1 MRLASGE
8 FLQEER
14 LLRGA
19 NPRVKAVLFPFDLE
33 YGLGPGSGTFEYT
46 QYGGEPGRLELEEGY
61 CTSGSWTSPVMQT
74 FSPYLDT
81 GLASWEDHAGYL
93 EARVF
98 LRGAAAADEV
108 AGAEYTQITP
118 ENEFPLFPFFQVRV
132 EFLATTRSWAV
143 DSSGDADGFTAY
155 AVDWPGED
163 DFDSMTGEGDFPAY
177 ISGLSF
183 EGHLTV
189 PESEI
194 LNPGEVQVELTR
206 DFGGLKSGSHVLG
219 MDNRESQWL
228 PNGGGFYFLGLPW
241 EEKRLA
247 LYHGFELPSG
257 QVEWLLLYRGTLS
270 RLGGMADGWQ
280 ERHRTELETL
290 DWITHCLK
298 RRLGAPSPVGDRHPF
313 MRGFYRSRGELTEV
327 TAAEV
332 SPPVKTGSGS
342 AALQILGNYRGDV
355 VTNYLLQIE
364 TTGEVGVATFRWSI
378 TGGQSWE
385 KTGLVCGGAE
395 NPVTLSD
402 GLAVYWQPGIGDD
415 LVAWDSFTF
424 TASPPVYHYQL
435 FGGPFAAISAIYLN
449 GEETWEDVS
458 ADPETGIITVTG
470 KSAQVSARVVKDGT
484 THPVD
489 IMLDIFAEVGL
500 EEAVD
505 QDSFELAKSLTPE
518 YAVGVCFENIP
529 AGQALRE
536 ILRRSLYDL
545 WVDFGEIKIRAYLGE
560 D

>member
-19 NPRVKAVLFPFDLE
+19 SPRVKAVLFPFELE
-33 YGLGPGSGTFEYT
+33 YGLAPGSGTFEYT
-46 QYGGEPGRLELEEGY
+46 QYGGEPGKLELEEGY
-61 CTSGSWTSPVMQT
+61 STSGSWTSPVMQT
-74 FSPYLDT
+74 FSSYLDT
-81 GLASWEDHAGYL
+81 VLASWEDHAGYL

-98 LRGAAAADEV
+98 LRGAAAAHQV

-118 ENEFPLFPFFQVRV
+118 QQEFPLFPFFQVRV
-132 EFLATTRSWAV
+132 EFLATDRSWAV

-155 AVDWPGED
+155 AVDYPGD
-163 DFDSMTGEGDFPAY
+163 AYDSQTGEGDFPAY

-183 EGHLTV
+183 EGRLTV

-206 DFGGLKSGSHVLG
+206 DFAGLKSGSHVLG

-228 PNGGGFYFLGLPW
+228 PNGGSFYFLGLPW
-241 EEKRLA
+241 AEKRLA

-257 QVEWLLLYRGTLS
+257 QVEWLLLYQGTLS

-280 ERHRTELETL
+280 ERHRVELETI
-290 DWITHCLK
+290 DWITHCLN
-298 RRLGAPSPVGDRHPF
+298 RRLGAPTPEGERQPF
-313 MRGFYRSRGELTEV
+313 MRGFYRSRAELGEV
-327 TAAEV
+327 AAAEV
-332 SPPVKTGSGS
+332 STPMKSGSGS
-342 AALQILGNYRGDV
+342 ATLYVLGNYRGDV
-355 VTNYLLQIE
+355 ATNYLLRIE

-385 KTGLVCGGAE
+385 KTGLICGGAD
-395 NPVTLSD
+395 NPVTLSQ
-402 GLAVYWQPGIGDD
+402 GLSVYWQPGIGDD

-424 TASPPVYHYQL
+424 TASPPVYGYQV
-435 FGGPFAAISAIYLN
+435 FGAPFEAISAIYLN

-458 ADPETGIITVTG
+458 ADPQTGVITVTG
-470 KSAQVSARVVKDGT
+470 RSAQVSARVVKDGT

-489 IMLDIFAEVGL
+489 IMLDILTEVGL
-500 EEAVD
+500 SDAVHH
-505 QDSFELAKSLTPE
+505 DSFELAKSLTPE

-529 AGQALRE
+529 ASQALRE
-536 ILRRSLYDL
+536 LLRRTLYDL

>member
-19 NPRVKAVLFPFDLE
+19 SPRVKAVLFPFDLE
-33 YGLGPGSGTFEYT
+33 YGLGPGSGIFEYT
-46 QYGGEPGRLELEEGY
+46 RYGGEPGRLELEEGY
-61 CTSGSWTSPVMQT
+61 FTTGSWTSPVMQT
-74 FSPYLDT
+74 FSLSLET
-81 GLASWEDHAGYL
+81 GIASWEDHAGYL

-98 LRGAAAADEV
+98 LRGAAAADQV
-108 AGAEYTQITP
+108 AEAEFRQLTP
-118 ENEFPLFPFFQVRV
+118 QKEFPLFPFFQVRV
-132 EFLATTRSWAV
+132 EFLATTRSWSV
-143 DSSGDADGFTAY
+143 DSPEEADGFTAY
-155 AVDWPGED
+155 AVDWPGQD
-163 DFDSMTGEGDFPAY
+163 DFDSETGEGEFPAY

-183 EGHLTV
+183 EGRLTL

-206 DFGGLKSGSHVLG
+206 DFGGLKSGSHILK
-219 MDNRESQWL
+219 MDNRQSQWL
-228 PNGGGFYFLGLPW
+228 PHGGSFYFLGLPW

-247 LYHGFELPSG
+247 LYHGFELPDG
-257 QVEWLLLYRGTLS
+257 QVEWLLLYQGTLS

-280 ERHRTELETL
+280 ERHRVELETR
-290 DWITHCLK
+290 DWISHCLN
-298 RRLGAPSPVGDRHPF
+298 RRLGAPTPEGERRPF
-313 MRGFYRSRGELTEV
+313 MRGFYRSRGEL
-327 TAAEV
+327 AEV
-332 SPPVKTGSGS
+332 NIAGVSQPAKTGSGS
-342 AALQILGNYRGDV
+342 ATLQILGNYRGNV

-364 TTGEVGVATFRWSI
+364 STGEVGESTFRWSI

-385 KTGLVCGGAE
+385 KTGLICGGAE
-395 NPVTLSD
+395 NPVNLSQ
-402 GLAVYWQPGIGDD
+402 GLSVYWQPGIGTD
-415 LVAWDSFTF
+415 LVAWDSCTF
-424 TASPPVYHYQL
+424 TAYPPVYRYKL
-435 FGGPFAAISAIYLN
+435 FGGPFQAITAIYLN
-449 GEETWEDVS
+449 GEQTWEDVS
-458 ADPETGIITVTG
+458 ADPETGIVTVTG

-489 IMLDIFAEVGL
+489 IMLDILTEVGL
-500 EEAVD
+500 GKAVH

-529 AGQALRE
+529 ASQALRE
-536 ILRRSLYDL
+536 LLRRSLYDL